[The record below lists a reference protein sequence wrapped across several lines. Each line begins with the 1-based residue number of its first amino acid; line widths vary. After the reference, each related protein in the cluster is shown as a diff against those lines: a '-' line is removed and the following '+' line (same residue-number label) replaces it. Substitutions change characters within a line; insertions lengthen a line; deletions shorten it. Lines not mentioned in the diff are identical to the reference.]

1 MKGLMRKL
9 SKDMKASKEI
19 IVCVEE
25 KDGKETLTLK
35 RSISLE
41 SLTKI
46 LSKSQESLKA
56 GKEKKPQVE
65 PKRKLSGLSLRI
77 RKMSAQTELTRRG
90 RISSNND
97 GSQTELRRGRN
108 SSFVEGR
115 QRKVSIQPDFNIG
128 NVVIPAEK
136 RVRKGSL
143 QPNMLTMGR
152 RNSTLLKKDPKAR
165 KMSVPANMK
174 FSTERVRVR
183 RVSFVNQNTGETF
196 QMNKK

>member
-1 MKGLMRKL
+1 
-9 SKDMKASKEI
+9 MKASKEI

-25 KDGKETLTLK
+25 KNGKETLTLK

-41 SLTKI
+41 SLSKI
-46 LSKSQESLKA
+46 LTKSQESLK
-56 GKEKKPQVE
+56 GKENKAE
-65 PKRKLSGLSLRI
+65 PKRKLSGLSMRI
-77 RKMSAQTELTRRG
+77 RKMSAQSEFMKRG
-90 RISSNND
+90 RISSSND
-97 GSQTELRRGRN
+97 GSPNELRRGRN

-143 QPNMLTMGR
+143 QPNMMTMGR
-152 RNSTLLKKDPKAR
+152 RNSTVLKKDPKAR

-183 RVSFVNQNTGETF
+183 RVSFINQNTGEAF